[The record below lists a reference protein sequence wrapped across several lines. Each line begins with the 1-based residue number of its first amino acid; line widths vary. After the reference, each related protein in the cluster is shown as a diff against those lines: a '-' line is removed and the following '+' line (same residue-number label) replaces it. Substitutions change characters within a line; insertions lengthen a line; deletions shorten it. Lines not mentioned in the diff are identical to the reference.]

1 MAGIRLTPEEPEMP
15 VGTPPR
21 PQLPA
26 SVAGAG
32 GGSGGLEM
40 ASDDERSVAADSW
53 SVRSEYGS
61 TLDDDQRYADAAE
74 VLAAAAASANFPSA
88 ASDYWYCIS
97 AELSQVRELDAID
110 MICQIVRDLIMLDI
124 VEGLLL

>member
-21 PQLPA
+21 PQLPPF
-26 SVAGAG
+26 VAAAG
-32 GGSGGLEM
+32 GGGGGLEM
-40 ASDDERSVAADSW
+40 ASDDERSIAADSW

-74 VLAAAAASANFPSA
+74 VLAASASSANFPSA
-88 ASDYWYCIS
+88 ASDYWYETIFCRMAS
-97 AELSQVRELDAID
+97 PVCELDAT
-110 MICQIVRDLIMLDI
+110 DLEI
-124 VEGLLL
+124 

>member
-1 MAGIRLTPEEPEMP
+1 MAGIRVTPDEPELP

-26 SVAGAG
+26 SVTGA

-40 ASDDERSVAADSW
+40 ASDDERSIAADSW

-88 ASDYWYCIS
+88 ASDYW
-97 AELSQVRELDAID
+97 
-110 MICQIVRDLIMLDI
+110 
-124 VEGLLL
+124 

>member
-1 MAGIRLTPEEPEMP
+1 MP

-21 PQLPA
+21 PQLPP
-26 SVAGAG
+26 SVALAGAG

-88 ASDYWYCIS
+88 ASDYWYYIVS
-97 AELSQVRELDAID
+97 VRVVSFGRELHAIKLE
-110 MICQIVRDLIMLDI
+110 I
-124 VEGLLL
+124 

>member
-1 MAGIRLTPEEPEMP
+1 MP
-15 VGTPPR
+15 VGTPPC
-21 PQLPA
+21 PQLPP

-40 ASDDERSVAADSW
+40 ASDDERSIAADSW

-74 VLAAAAASANFPSA
+74 VLAASAASANFPSA
-88 ASDYWYCIS
+88 ASDYWYETFS
-97 AELSQVRELDAID
+97 AEWPHSCANRMLLTSRYRSSEL
-110 MICQIVRDLIMLDI
+110 R
-124 VEGLLL
+124 GTR

>member
-1 MAGIRLTPEEPEMP
+1 MAGIRLTPEEPEML

-21 PQLPA
+21 PQLPP
-26 SVAGAG
+26 SVAGAA

-40 ASDDERSVAADSW
+40 ASDDERSIAADSW

-74 VLAAAAASANFPSA
+74 VLAASAASANFPSA
-88 ASDYWYCIS
+88 ASDYWYETIS
-97 AELSQVRELDAID
+97 LSNG
-110 MICQIVRDLIMLDI
+110 LIRLRT
-124 VEGLLL
+124 GCY